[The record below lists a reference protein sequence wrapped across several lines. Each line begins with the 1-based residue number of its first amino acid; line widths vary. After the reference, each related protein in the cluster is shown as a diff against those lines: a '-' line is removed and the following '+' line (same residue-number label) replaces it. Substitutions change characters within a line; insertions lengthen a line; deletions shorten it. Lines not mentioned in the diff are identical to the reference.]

1 MEHGQYAAPAGSEVE
16 YVSYGKMN
24 TFIDIITTE
33 PVKDDEGFVNTGD
46 TVLAST
52 RAYKEDRHG
61 NEKWANR
68 AAFSTATAL
77 LRFRRLPSLEID
89 ASLYIS
95 CADGRYQILSAED
108 VKGRGMYIEVLA
120 EKLEPSVR

>member
-1 MEHGQYAAPAGSEVE
+1 MSF
-16 YVSYGKMN
+16 GKMN
-24 TFIDIITTE
+24 TLIDIISTE

-46 TVLAST
+46 TVLASL

-77 LRFRRLPSLEID
+77 FRFRKMPGLDISTSLVIT
-89 ASLYIS
+89 
-95 CADGRYQILSAED
+95 CADGRYRILSVED

-120 EKLEPSVR
+120 EKIEPTVR